1 MSCGS
6 IEQNLATVDAHI
18 RDEASDPAEVMHLYG
33 DGIVLD
39 MPTRNLRLSTLEAIE
54 ANYRN
59 MFGAI
64 ELISMEPVE
73 RFATQDRVVDD
84 MLVRFTI
91 VKEGFTNAPYPVGS
105 TVELRLLH
113 VFHMKDAK
121 IVHEKVFEGWKK
133 IA

>member
-6 IEQNLATVDAHI
+6 IEQNLATVDAHM
-18 RDEASDPAEVMHLYG
+18 RGETADPAEVMHLY
-33 DGIVLD
+33 DDAIVLD
-39 MPTRNLRLSTLEAIE
+39 MPTRNLRLSTMEAIE
-54 ANYRN
+54 ANYRS
-59 MFGAI
+59 MFGAM

-73 RFATQDRVVDD
+73 RFATEERVVDD
-84 MLVRFTI
+84 MIVRFVI
-91 VKEGFTNAPYPVGS
+91 VKEGIANAPYPVGS

-121 IVHEKVFEGWKK
+121 IMHEKVFEGWKK